1 MPEGSEDGDQDPM
14 GRPEYLL
21 ERIKF
26 APILKGSDALAR
38 RLGRKLVSPYQI
50 LLSLTDLLLVYVAFS
65 TGMLITGFSAFFWET
80 TTGSANLLI
89 LTLVLLV
96 FFPAYSLYSYHHLFL
111 KSEHFLRVLKSFGW
125 GLLALAL
132 VFIHYAYPGL
142 LTGETATYGIAVAAL
157 VLLVL
162 SRFYW
167 DYLVYLVMS
176 IGVSFLAIGA
186 LAIVNGGEK
195 PLVMEASYGLVL
207 CALLAVGFA
216 VVNRYFWVHVVFG
229 RWMRRLFRKQL
240 AIVGTDQEAGRIT
253 HHIVSKDAPFWVS
266 GFVTLHKTQ
275 GDELYMAKRR
285 LGELRDLPSIIQQ
298 EKIDDVVVT
307 DENIDKSV
315 LVSLLDYCTS
325 EGVTVWFPPKL
336 LPIIDVKLYI
346 DSFCGLPLIRLCSQ
360 KHSWLFNKVKHL
372 LDALVAVPLFL
383 ILLPV
388 FALIAAAIKL
398 NSPGPVFYRARAI
411 GKSGREFTLFKFR
424 SMKVGDS
431 CDIHKQYVTKLIK
444 GEICQEASEGQVFKI
459 TDDPRVTSV
468 GKLLRKLSFD
478 ELPQILNVLKGD
490 MSLVGP
496 RPCLPY
502 EYEIYKDWHKKRLS
516 IRPGISGLWQVAGRS
531 AVTFE
536 EMVLLDLYYIYN
548 RSLLMD
554 MNIACETVFVVLR
567 KKGAY

>member
-1 MPEGSEDGDQDPM
+1 MVEK
-14 GRPEYLL
+14 
-21 ERIKF
+21 IKF
-26 APILKGSDALAR
+26 APVLKGSDALAKR
-38 RLGRKLVSPYQI
+38 IGRKLFSPYQI
-50 LLSLTDLLLVYVAFS
+50 LLSLTDLLVVYVAFS
-65 TGMLITGFSAFFWET
+65 TGMLISGFSVFFWET
-80 TTGSANLLI
+80 TTQSLNLLI
-89 LTLVLLV
+89 LTLVVLA

-111 KSEHFLRVLKSFGW
+111 RREHFLRVLKSFAW
-125 GLLALAL
+125 GFLASAL
-132 VFIHYAYPGL
+132 VFTHYAYPGL
-142 LTGETATYGIAVAAL
+142 LSGETSTYGVVAAAL
-157 VLLVL
+157 VILVL

-167 DYLVYLVMS
+167 NYLIYLVMS

-186 LAIVNGGEK
+186 LALVNAGEK
-195 PLVMEASYGLVL
+195 PLVMEASYGLAP
-207 CALLAVGFA
+207 CTLLALGFA
-216 VVNRYFWVHVVFG
+216 LVNRYFWVHVVFG
-229 RWMRRLFRKQL
+229 HWMRRLFRKQL

-253 HHIVSKDAPFWVS
+253 HHIISNNAPFWVS

-275 GDELYMAKRR
+275 EEEVHMSKSR
-285 LGELRDLPSIIQQ
+285 LGEIKDLPSIIQQ
-298 EKIDDVVVT
+298 QGIDDVVVT
-307 DENIDKSV
+307 DENIDKAL

-325 EGVTVWFPPKL
+325 EGVTVWFPPKVM
-336 LPIIDVKLYI
+336 PIIDVKLYI

-360 KHSWLFNKVKHL
+360 KHNWLFNKMKHF
-372 LDALVAVPLFL
+372 LDAVVAVPLFL
-383 ILLPV
+383 VLLPV
-388 FALIAAAIKL
+388 FAVIAAAIKA

-411 GKSGREFTLFKFR
+411 GKGGREFTLFKFR

-431 CDIHKQYVTKLIK
+431 SDIHKQYVTKLIK
-444 GEICQEASEGQVFKI
+444 GEISQEGSEDQVFKI
-459 TDDPRVTSV
+459 KDDPRITTV

-516 IRPGISGLWQVAGRS
+516 IRPGVSGLWQVAGRS

-536 EMVLLDLYYIYN
+536 DMVLLDLYYIYN

-554 MNIACETVFVVLR
+554 MNIVYETVFVVLK